1 MSMPKVSIVIPCY
14 NVEKYLRQC
23 LDSVINQTLRELEII
38 CVNDG
43 SKDSTL
49 SILQEYAEKDS
60 RIKIIDKPNGG
71 YGESMNRGFDMA
83 TGEYLGI
90 IESDDY
96 ADLDMFEKLYH
107 CAKTYELDV
116 VKSGFY
122 YYYSKE
128 ERNIPNPIASVN
140 RF

>member
-49 SILQEYAEKDS
+49 SILQ
-60 RIKIIDKPNGG
+60 
-71 YGESMNRGFDMA
+71 
-83 TGEYLGI
+83 
-90 IESDDY
+90 
-96 ADLDMFEKLYH
+96 
-107 CAKTYELDV
+107 
-116 VKSGFY
+116 
-122 YYYSKE
+122 
-128 ERNIPNPIASVN
+128 
-140 RF
+140 